1 MNDDPQ
7 TGLTDPVEAML
18 AQASLKRTLFEPASR
33 YYGIDIATR
42 EEGGMVIAYIRR
54 RFLPRTD
61 RFQLVQEHVV
71 TEGERLDNIAA
82 RYFGDPT
89 LFWRLC
95 DANDAM
101 RPAALTEVPG
111 RRLRITLPL
120 GVNGTAL

>member
-1 MNDDPQ
+1 MNDNPQ

-18 AQASLKRTLFEPASR
+18 AQASLKRTLFDPASR

-42 EEGGMVIAYIRR
+42 EKGGIVVAYIRR

-61 RFQLVQEHVV
+61 RFQLLREHVV
-71 TEGERLDNIAA
+71 TEGERVDNIAA

-89 LFWRLC
+89 VFWRLC